1 MPLKSVY
8 NNGPLKKYEI
18 MAVERIF
25 IDTNVFDE
33 LFFDGPAAPDIAYI
47 FENLK
52 RRNFV
57 GYTSPKTLMDVY
69 YLIHAEKGWK
79 EANKRVR
86 QIYSLVE
93 ISPQTQKEVREGLAL
108 NWSDFEDAMQM
119 ASALSQGVDKIITLD
134 RKFRNKDSSFIWSPA
149 DFKSFI
155 QRSKL

>member
-1 MPLKSVY
+1 M
-8 NNGPLKKYEI
+8 NIN
-18 MAVERIF
+18 RIF

-33 LFFDGPAAPDIAYI
+33 LFFDGPAASDIAFI

-52 RRNFV
+52 RRILV

-69 YLIHAEKGWK
+69 YLIHAEKGWR

-119 ASALSQGVDKIITLD
+119 ASAISQVVDKIITLD
-134 RKFRNKDSSFIWSPA
+134 RKFRNKDPSFIWSPA
-149 DFKSFI
+149 DLKSFLV
-155 QRSKL
+155 KNMTK